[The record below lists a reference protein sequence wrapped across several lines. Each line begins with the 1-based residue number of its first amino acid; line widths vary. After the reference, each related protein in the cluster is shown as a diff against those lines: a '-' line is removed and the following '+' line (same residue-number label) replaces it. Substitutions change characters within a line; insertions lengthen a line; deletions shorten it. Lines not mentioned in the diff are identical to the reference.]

1 MSNLTAGQQFRF
13 RKGATIGEPDAES
26 DEHYLSKCFIDTGDY
41 EILSNCKAPQRII
54 IGRTGAGKSALLHH
68 LKSTEDHVIEIN
80 PEHLSLSYISNSDI
94 LQTLSKSGVR
104 LDLFYSLL
112 WKHVF
117 TVELLRNKFHLSNE
131 EKTKNWISNFISSL
145 RRTNQSK
152 ERALSYLE
160 KWGDQFW
167 EETEYRIKEVT
178 NKLENQIAEQL
189 GGNFKYLKAE
199 YSTNEKSTVET
210 KADVIHKAQNV
221 INNIQIKE
229 LSDVIQ
235 LLAEDIFDDPQ
246 EKYYILIDR
255 LDENWVDDEL
265 RYRLIRSL
273 IETIKNFRVVANVK
287 IVIALRVD
295 LLQSVFEKTRDS
307 GFQEEKYQSLL
318 LKLTWDKPALGQLLD
333 RRVAEL
339 CREQYTSRAAKLSDI
354 FPKNIGSIPIVDH
367 IVQRTLFRPR
377 DAIAFVNECLKRSDG
392 KGSISV
398 QTIRDA
404 EREYSAQRVDS
415 LCYEWYTHYP
425 NLKQSLEILERMPS
439 KFKLSQITKDK
450 VEAFSLAHCLDVG
463 SNDPVISAGNVYI
476 NNGGGSH
483 HAFVIVLV
491 KALFSIGALGLKPDG
506 FTSELW
512 NFSSDRPPT
521 DGQIKPSSTA
531 YVHPMLWGSLG
542 TVISEK

>member
-1 MSNLTAGQQFRF
+1 MNSMLAGQQFRF
-13 RKGATIGEPDAES
+13 KKGASIGEPDAES
-26 DEHYLSKCFIDTGDY
+26 DYHYLSKCFVDTGDY
-41 EILSNCKAPQRII
+41 EILSNPESSQRII
-54 IGRTGAGKSALLHH
+54 VGRTGAGKSALLHH
-68 LKSTEDHVIEIN
+68 LKSVEDHVIEIN
-80 PEHLSLSYISNSDI
+80 PDHLSLSYISNSDI

-131 EKTKNWISNFISSL
+131 EKTKSWISNFISSL

-160 KWGDQFW
+160 RWGDRFW

-178 NKLENQIAEQL
+178 NKLENQITEQL
-189 GGNFKYLKAE
+189 GASFKYLKAE
-199 YSTNEKSTVET
+199 ISENEKSTVET
-210 KADVIHKAQNV
+210 KADVIHRAQSV

-246 EKYYILIDR
+246 ERYYIVIDR
-255 LDENWVDDEL
+255 LDENWVDDDL

-273 IETIKNFRVVANVK
+273 IETIKSFRVVSNVK

-318 LKLTWDKPALGQLLD
+318 LKLTWDKATLGRLLD

-339 CREQYTSRAAKLSDI
+339 CREQYTSKAARLTDI
-354 FPKNIGSIPIVDH
+354 FPKNVGTIPMVDH
-367 IVQRTLFRPR
+367 IIQRTLFRPR
-377 DAIAFVNECLKRSDG
+377 DAIAFVNECLKRSEG

-404 EREYSAQRVDS
+404 EREYSAQRMDS

-425 NLKQSLEILERMPS
+425 YLKHSLGILERMPS

-450 VEAFSLAHCLDVG
+450 VEAFALTHCIENNMTDIVV
-463 SNDPVISAGNVYI
+463 NAGNSYI
-476 NNGGGSH
+476 NGGGGSH

-491 KALFSIGALGLKPDG
+491 KVLFSVGAIGLKPDG

-531 YVHPMLWGSLG
+531 YIHPMLWGSLG
-542 TVISEK
+542 TLISDR